1 MAEETEVRTYE
12 PPEEFARNA
21 NINDASVYEEAE
33 KDYEAFWED
42 KARQLH
48 WFKEWDQV
56 LNWDPPEAQWFVG
69 GKTNVAY
76 NCLDYQVE
84 QGRGDK
90 PAIIWE
96 SDEPGEG
103 KTYTYAELTA
113 EVKKFANVLE
123 GLGVEKGDPVAIY
136 LPMIP

>member
-1 MAEETEVRTYE
+1 MAEETDVRTYE

-33 KDYEAFWED
+33 KDYEGFWED

-90 PAIIWE
+90 PAII
-96 SDEPGEG
+96 
-103 KTYTYAELTA
+103 
-113 EVKKFANVLE
+113 
-123 GLGVEKGDPVAIY
+123 
-136 LPMIP
+136 